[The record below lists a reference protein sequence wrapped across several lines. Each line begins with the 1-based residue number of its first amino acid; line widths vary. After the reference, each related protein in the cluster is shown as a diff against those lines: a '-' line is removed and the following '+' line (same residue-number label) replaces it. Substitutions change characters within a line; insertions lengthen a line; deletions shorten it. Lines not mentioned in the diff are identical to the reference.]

1 MAEED
6 LLAVERSILR
16 KNALDNPDEIL
27 AWTLTDREVQEFMDT
42 VPYDTRT
49 GDIGTEG
56 KGTITLWEALVN
68 ALRKLLNLPPKDN
81 TALNELLRVQNNL
94 LAPDTAD
101 IQTAGKLEGL
111 LPRFSQIDDN
121 PALVSRPEKMASQ
134 VLDGGLRSVP
144 VLTSKGVQRVRDVV
158 SDSSL
163 ADSAKSFALSILSLN
178 GLEMVAKKYVPK
190 ISKVRDL
197 VLREGGRL
205 QEIKRPVDATISR
218 ISAFAKDNKDK
229 VDVLNRIMPYSSL
242 VGVDPSKDR
251 KTYEED
257 ADKLAEYDAMHAK
270 DGDWTALDLVTTPR
284 F

>member
-1 MAEED
+1 M
-6 LLAVERSILR
+6 
-16 KNALDNPDEIL
+16 
-27 AWTLTDREVQEFMDT
+27 
-42 VPYDTRT
+42 
-49 GDIGTEG
+49 
-56 KGTITLWEALVN
+56 
-68 ALRKLLNLPPKDN
+68 
-81 TALNELLRVQNNL
+81 QNNL

-257 ADKLAEYDAMHAK
+257 ADKLAEYDAMHA
-270 DGDWTALDLVTTPR
+270 
-284 F
+284 